1 MQVVECFEIQTWD
14 GGDRH
19 NFKCYVATETE
30 AKRWVNKNK
39 HDIYVP
45 RLMFVFDTLEEAEE
59 NELAAVRKRVI
70 ERLSPL
76 ERKAMGV

>member
-14 GGDRH
+14 GGDSH
-19 NFKCYVATETE
+19 NFKCYVATEAE
-30 AKRWVNKNK
+30 ARRWVNKNK

-45 RLMFVFDTLEEAEE
+45 KLMFVFDTLEEAEE

-76 ERKAMGV
+76 ERKALGV